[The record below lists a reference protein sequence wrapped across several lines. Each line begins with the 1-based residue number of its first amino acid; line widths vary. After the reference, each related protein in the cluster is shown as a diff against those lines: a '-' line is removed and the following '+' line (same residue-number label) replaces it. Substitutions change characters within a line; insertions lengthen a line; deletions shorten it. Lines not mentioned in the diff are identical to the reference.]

1 MESSKYLSEFNLNE
15 KQLKQFEQYLLLLQ
29 EWSKK
34 MNLTTITEET
44 EVYIKHFYDSLALSK
59 YLKDGIHLA
68 DVGTGAGFPGLPLKI
83 GKETFGIRVD
93 FMAYLF
99 NGVSRYAEVYPWVCC
114 FRTRGFD
121 FV

>member
-44 EVYIKHFYDSLALSK
+44 EAYIKHFYDSLALSK
-59 YLKDGIHLA
+59 YLKDGLHLA

-83 GKETFGIRVD
+83 GNETLTVD
-93 FMAYLF
+93 LIEPTTKRCNFLSQVV
-99 NGVSRYAEVYPWVCC
+99 NDLKLEKVNIINNNI
-114 FRTRGFD
+114 
-121 FV
+121 